1 MNTALKSLCAAA
13 LAGGA
18 LAAFMPPELAT
29 AAQALRA
36 AAQSDGHA
44 LTVRVLNPS
53 SDAGEIWVG
62 LYASEA
68 AYDAGD
74 EIVSATIP
82 AGEETLEAVFS
93 DLPAGDY
100 GVIAFHDSN
109 ANGDF
114 DRNFIGIPA
123 ERYGFSN
130 NPRPRFRAASWEEAR
145 FTLAEDGAS
154 EMTIQLM
161 GAAG

>member
-18 LAAFMPPELAT
+18 LAAFMPPELTA

-36 AAQSDGHA
+36 AAQTDGHA
-44 LTVRVLNPS
+44 LTVRVLNAS

-82 AGEETLEAVFS
+82 AGEDALVTVFD
-93 DLPAGDY
+93 DLPAGEY

-145 FTLAEDGAS
+145 FTLEEGAS
-154 EMTIQLM
+154 EMTIELM
-161 GAAG
+161 GAGG

>member
-1 MNTALKSLCAAA
+1 MNTALQSLCAAA
-13 LAGGA
+13 LAGAA
-18 LAAFMPPELAT
+18 LAAFLPPELTT

-44 LTVRVLNPS
+44 LTVRVLNPA

-68 AYDAGD
+68 AYDDGD

-82 AGEETLEAVFS
+82 AGEERPEAVFS
-93 DLPAGDY
+93 DLPAGEY

-114 DRNFIGIPA
+114 DRNFMGIPT

-145 FTLAEDGAS
+145 FLLAEDGAS
-154 EMTIQLM
+154 EMTIELM
-161 GAAG
+161 GAGG